1 MNTLYTKFGLFEV
14 LIPNI
19 FLKRSFDFIVPF
31 VLGILIFHINR
42 FHHLF
47 NYQVLLL
54 A

>member
-1 MNTLYTKFGLFEV
+1 LIV
-14 LIPNI
+14 L
-19 FLKRSFDFIVPF
+19 L
-31 VLGILIFHINR
+31 VLGILIFHINH